1 MNLSNETHVVIDGN
15 VVAVKT
21 RGGDSRIFMAG
32 SSLYCATSGRE
43 LDLNF
48 KPFGPQLAFPIE
60 STDDLGMDGAH
71 WMASGKH
78 KVAR

>member
-1 MNLSNETHVVIDGN
+1 MNLSKETHVVIGGN

-60 STDDLGMDGAH
+60 STSDLGMDGAN
-71 WMASGKH
+71 WRGRGGRK
-78 KVAR
+78 